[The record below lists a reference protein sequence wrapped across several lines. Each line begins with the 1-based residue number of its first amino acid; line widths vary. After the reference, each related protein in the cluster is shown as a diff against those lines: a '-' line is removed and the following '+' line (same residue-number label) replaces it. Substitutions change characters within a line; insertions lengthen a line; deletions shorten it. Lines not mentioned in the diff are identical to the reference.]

1 LVLSFLDRKQGA
13 CVRPP
18 RCSGCLTMGWAGHP
32 RTHPAIRLSRYF
44 AAIRTLLKIW
54 FGSIRIQ
61 RARLVSTYIPTPA
74 CYDMCSLLKLS
85 LISTPLDTSVAQVT
99 PSVRLACAAS
109 RLFSLQYTIMT
120 ARFLLIKF
128 ITLATRRACAVVN
141 ARESVIKK
149 DVRMIKDGNATP
161 RSDRTSREK
170 NVCNT

>member
-1 LVLSFLDRKQGA
+1 LVLSSGQETRSV
-13 CVRPP
+13 VRPP
-18 RCSGCLTMGWAGHP
+18 AVRGALQWVGRVIRV
-32 RTHPAIRLSRYF
+32 RTLHAIRLSRYF